1 MTAFTRRNMLSVAA
15 ATAATAVSSV
25 TLPEPAAADTAEDM
39 QLFVTLSAAI
49 TGIDPTT
56 LAPAVDP
63 VQIKRQYFAQA
74 STDPA
79 FPQLLNITKA
89 APSPAAAAEQV
100 MNNPDPAVKYLG
112 RSVILAWYSGCW
124 YSPATLQAS
133 PPINPDKVISSA
145 AYTQGWMWR
154 VGQAHPMGYSE
165 WRFGYWAADPPPLD
179 AFIGKHA

>member
-15 ATAATAVSSV
+15 ATAASAVSTA

-49 TGIDPTT
+49 TGIDSAI

-63 VQIKRQYFAQA
+63 VQIKRQYFAEA
-74 STDPA
+74 RTEPA
-79 FPQLLNITKA
+79 FGRLLKITKD
-89 APSPAAAAEQV
+89 APSSAAAADQV
-100 MNNPDPAVKYLG
+100 MNSPVPAVKYLG
-112 RSVILAWYSGCW
+112 RSIILAWYTGCW
-124 YSPATLQAS
+124 YSPATLQS
-133 PPINPDKVISSA
+133 PPPVNPDKVISSA

-165 WRFGYWAADPPPLD
+165 WRFGYWAANPPPLD
-179 AFIGKHA
+179 AFIGNQS